1 VLFRSSQWFVWRDP
15 NVIVAF
21 VPLPSLGRLS
31 SRTNLKAAASSGR
44 HRGAA
49 KPVDDGVVEDTEL
62 TSYLAALA
70 PDNDLES
77 TGSGKRF
84 GEAQVIQ
91 LRMSLVA
98 NQQLKDIAAERQISP
113 QALAQEWILERL
125 NWEGQASS
133 VQDQRQQQA
142 GEISDLT
149 DEFHFPADAFDAPA
163 VARR

>member
-1 VLFRSSQWFVWRDP
+1 
-15 NVIVAF
+15 
-21 VPLPSLGRLS
+21 LS
-31 SRTNLKAAASSGR
+31 SRTNLKAAGSSGR

-49 KPVDDGVVEDTEL
+49 KPADDGVVEDTEL

-133 VQDQRQQQA
+133 LQDQRQQTA
-142 GEISDLT
+142 EVSDLT

-163 VARR
+163 VAQR